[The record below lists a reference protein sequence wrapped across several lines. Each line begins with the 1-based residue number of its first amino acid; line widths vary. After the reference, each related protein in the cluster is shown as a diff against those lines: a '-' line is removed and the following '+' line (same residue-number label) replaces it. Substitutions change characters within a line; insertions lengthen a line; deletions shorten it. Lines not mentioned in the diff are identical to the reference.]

1 MFARVA
7 WGKVKPGTW
16 EEYERI
22 YHDEIVPATRDIK
35 GLHLREL
42 LRGTDDPEEGIS
54 LTLWESRED
63 LDAYER
69 SSLHQQMVDR
79 ARAFYVGEFWVKHF
93 DVRLGEARK
102 QAQAG
107 AVPQEGLGGWQSAVE
122 TDSPEGRVG

>member
-69 SSLHQQMVDR
+69 SSLHQELVDR

-93 DVRLGEARK
+93 DVRLG
-102 QAQAG
+102 QAG
-107 AVPQEGLGGWQSAVE
+107 KIRRTSGAPEEGLGGWQSAAE
-122 TDSPEGRVG
+122 AGPPEGRAE

>member
-16 EEYERI
+16 DEYERI

-54 LTLWESRED
+54 LTLWETRED

-69 SSLHQQMVDR
+69 SSLHQDLVDR

-102 QAQAG
+102 QAQTAG
-107 AVPQEGLGGWQSAVE
+107 TPQEGLGGWQSTAE
-122 TDSPEGRVG
+122 AGSPQARPD

>member
-1 MFARVA
+1 MFARLA

-16 EEYERI
+16 DEYERI
-22 YHDEIVPATRDIK
+22 YHEEILPATREVK
-35 GLHLREL
+35 GLSLREL
-42 LRGTDDPEEGIS
+42 LQGADDPDEGIS

-69 SSLHQQMVDR
+69 SSLHQDMVDR

-102 QAQAG
+102 QAPTAG
-107 AVPQEGLGGWQSAVE
+107 GSQEGLGGWQSSVE
-122 TDSPEGRVG
+122 PGSSEGRAD

>member
-16 EEYERI
+16 EEYERL
-22 YHDEIVPATRDIK
+22 YHDEILPGTRNIK

-42 LRGTDDPEEGIS
+42 LRGTDDPDEGIS

-63 LDAYER
+63 LDAYEQSDLYQR
-69 SSLHQQMVDR
+69 LVDR

-93 DVRLGEARK
+93 DVRLGEARRSG
-102 QAQAG
+102 QTGG
-107 AVPQEGLGGWQSAVE
+107 APEEGLGGWQSPPGVE
-122 TDSPEGRVG
+122 TV